1 MGKILILIKNNMKQK
16 TKKIRMVNYLNTQ
29 TAYQIGAMYKDCGYK
44 VVYIY

>member
-1 MGKILILIKNNMKQK
+1 MKQK